1 MRSGINV
8 LQQHFSGLLPART
21 RKQIRNSISIAE
33 NVEVFP
39 QEPCGKLSLHTQDT
53 SRGMSAF
60 QT

>member
-1 MRSGINV
+1 MFCSNTSAVFYPQELESR
-8 LQQHFSGLLPART
+8 FET
-21 RKQIRNSISIAE
+21 RFQIAE